1 MSKRVIFPAVILIA
15 SVFTLSGCKTES
27 ENAVAEKPLNEITA
41 DILDCG
47 VEFPEMVEVA
57 EENFQIKYNLAEG
70 DYEEY
75 SLWWAGSG
83 ADADEI
89 CIIKAKD
96 SGKVKDAVS
105 ERLEGQKEVFKNYV
119 PEQYDKLCKAK
130 IKTKGDYVYWLCTNN
145 NDKAEKALT
154 DDFT

>member
-1 MSKRVIFPAVILIA
+1 MNKRIIFPAVILIA
-15 SVFTLSGCKTES
+15 SVLSLSGCKTES
-27 ENAVAEKPLNEITA
+27 ENAEAVKPLNEITA

-47 VEFPEMVEVA
+47 VDFPEMVEVA
-57 EENFQIKYNLAEG
+57 EENFQIKYSLAES

-119 PEQYDKLCKAK
+119 PEQYDKLCKAEV
-130 IKTKGDYVYWLCTNN
+130 KTKGDYVYWLCTNN